1 MESDQ
6 YEELCRHFIA
16 EKEGLDLDAVKS
28 EVIAGA
34 QKPGSPEHKHQMDLR
49 WETGGEIAT
58 YLNIANAKW
67 RSKTKVNQG
76 EVLQLQQVRQTV
88 SAHRAFLIT
97 NIGFTKGAKAVAESN
112 GIALHIVAPEF
123 DASELP
129 VGDRDGT
136 RRELQQ
142 ISLSSSHPIYSHRVE
157 HRGLGFHAEPQAA
170 SPDHRQP
177 SMSRPG
183 GYETRIQSPPAKG
196 TSSPPTNRAIGR
208 GGAER
213 RGGQNRGPGRPG
225 TSRGRK
231 G

>member
-16 EKEGLDLDAVKS
+16 EMESLDLDAVKS
-28 EVIAGA
+28 EVISGA
-34 QKPGSPEHKHQMDLR
+34 QIPGSPEHKHQTDLC

-67 RSKTKVNQG
+67 RSSAKVNQG

-88 SAHRAFLIT
+88 SAHKAFMIT
-97 NIGFTKGAKAVAESN
+97 NVGFTKGAIAVAKNN
-112 GIALHIVAPEF
+112 GIALHIVTPEF
-123 DASELP
+123 DTSMLP
-129 VGDRDGT
+129 LGDRDGT

-142 ISLSSSHPIYSHRVE
+142 ISSSSSHPIYSHRIE
-157 HRGLGFHAEPQAA
+157 HRGLGFSAEPQAA

-177 SMSRPG
+177 KIARPG
-183 GYETRIQSPPAKG
+183 GYETRIQSPPARG
-196 TSSPPTNRAIGR
+196 TSSPPTNRAIR
-208 GGAER
+208 GGTER
-213 RGGQNRGPGRPG
+213 RGGQNRGSGRPG